1 MQQQNANQNQQGSS
15 AQIMQQPPQILS
27 SKDAMYL
34 TDMLSWNMLAVK
46 KARFFAE
53 QCQDQKVVQAL
64 NQCGQMHQRHYETI
78 LSHLSKGQQSS
89 GNQLQ

>member
-1 MQQQNANQNQQGSS
+1 MQQQNENQNQQGAS

-34 TDMLSWNMLAVK
+34 TDMLTWNLLAVK

-53 QCQDQKVVQAL
+53 QSQNPKVVQAL

-78 LSHLSKGQQSS
+78 LSHLNKGQQSS